1 MHFYQ
6 AFCYIVKTLEVFAFG
21 LHDDE
26 GFDCQ
31 LAEKG
36 QLDRENKSHAT
47 CLLNSLC
54 DFSFIVTFL
63 TVYTLLSHL
72 DGVTVS
78 LQRGANDIVNA
89 MDMVAECKAA

>member
-1 MHFYQ
+1 M
-6 AFCYIVKTLEVFAFG
+6 
-21 LHDDE
+21 HDDE
-26 GFDCQ
+26 GFDSL

-36 QLDRENKSHAT
+36 QWNRKSKTRAT
-47 CLLNSLC
+47 SLLKSLC

-63 TVYTLLSHL
+63 TVYKLLSRL